1 MGQKIELKTT
11 KFNKN
16 VIFDLNRSLS
26 GQDGVT
32 YHNIA
37 LASLTDEVS
46 AQLALKLFQYS
57 SDIDN
62 IFIQSNVVTINF
74 TTNIGTA
81 VDEYEKQ
88 IEDFFLF
95 YKDEEE

>member
-1 MGQKIELKTT
+1 M
-11 KFNKN
+11 
-16 VIFDLNRSLS
+16 
-26 GQDGVT
+26 
-32 YHNIA
+32 
-37 LASLTDEVS
+37 TDEVS